1 MFEYFPVL
9 GIHYCGS
16 FSPGG
21 GWPLHCSASLVAHFW
36 LVLYLWLELLCALR
50 SRSPSSRSVQK
61 TLSLSPEGARG
72 EVRRERDL
80 GLQLREHLW
89 PVPSTQGGGQPWV
102 PTRWRAGPPWST
114 PGRVP
119 SGSWDPSPQRCLQ
132 VLRLLH
138 SLSLLVVR
146 FQRPTVPVCHTERS
160 GV

>member
-36 LVLYLWLELLCALR
+36 LVLYLGLELLCALR

-80 GLQLREHLW
+80 GLQLREHL
-89 PVPSTQGGGQPWV
+89 
-102 PTRWRAGPPWST
+102 
-114 PGRVP
+114 
-119 SGSWDPSPQRCLQ
+119 
-132 VLRLLH
+132 
-138 SLSLLVVR
+138 
-146 FQRPTVPVCHTERS
+146 
-160 GV
+160 